1 MGRLLFSSL
10 FTLAVLLSLVFGV
23 VMAVMLF
30 TDSINIVL
38 AILLTIFFN
47 VIAWLVGPFFTDWI
61 NRFFYKT
68 KFLSQEELT
77 EQHPEVAGLIKKVST
92 EYHFNFPKV
101 GVIADKNPTA
111 FTYGSGRYNSRI
123 ILTEG
128 LFHFLSD
135 KEVQSVVAHELGHIV
150 NRDFIVMM
158 VASTLVQILYEI
170 YAVLIRARGKRAG
183 NLKIIA
189 LVSYAL
195 YVVGIYLLLFLSRTR
210 EYLADAFSARY
221 TSPQTL
227 SEALIKVAYGIVSA
241 DDDDTSK
248 RLLASTRHLGIVDV
262 VNAKHY
268 GVTSYVTKEDPKILA
283 EVMVFD
289 RVSPWAK
296 IAELNSTHPLTGNRI
311 NNLSKLS
318 EEMGKKFS
326 FDIDGAIERMNIN
339 TARLYS
345 DFALGFLVSLS
356 PWILGLFT
364 FLIVSIPGT
373 LAAFGIGM
381 LLQLAYR
388 YPFGTP
394 QPTTVLE
401 EMRNPYASPARGKPV
416 ELSGKVIG
424 RGVPGYIFG
433 EDMMYQDK
441 TGLIFLNY
449 TSALGFLGN
458 WFFALKKLKTL
469 FEVPSSVK
477 GWFFR
482 GIGSMIMLKDLTTEK
497 ERIRSYPILWSL
509 LIPLILIAASVFLIF
524 FLA

>member
-1 MGRLLFSSL
+1 MGRLIFSSL
-10 FTLAVLLSLVFGV
+10 FTLAVLMSLVFGV

-30 TDSINIVL
+30 TDTINIWL
-38 AILLTIFFN
+38 AIGLTIIFN
-47 VIAWLVGPFFTDWI
+47 VIAWLVGPFFTDWL
-61 NRFFYKT
+61 NRVFYKT
-68 KFLSQEELT
+68 KFISPEDLAKE
-77 EQHPEVAGLIKKVST
+77 HPEISEIIQKVSS
-92 EYHFNFPKV
+92 EYNFHFPKF

-111 FTYGSGRYNSRI
+111 FTYGSGRFNARI
-123 ILTEG
+123 VVTEG
-128 LFHFLSD
+128 LFHFLSA
-135 KEVQSVVAHELGHIV
+135 KEAQAVVAHELGHIV

-158 VASTLVQILYEI
+158 VASTLVQILFEL
-170 YAVLIRARGKRAG
+170 YAVLIRAQGKRSG

-189 LVSYAL
+189 LVSYGL
-195 YVVGIYLLLFLSRTR
+195 YVFGIYLLLFLSRTR

-227 SEALIKVAYGIVSA
+227 SDALIKVAYGIVA
-241 DDDDTSK
+241 AGDDDSSK

-262 VNAKHY
+262 VNAKYY
-268 GVTSYVTKEDPKILA
+268 GVTSYVAQNDSKVLA

-296 IAELNSTHPLTGNRI
+296 IAELNSTHPLTGKRI
-311 NNLSKLS
+311 GHLGDLAK
-318 EEMGKKFS
+318 EMGKKFS
-326 FDIDGAIERMNIN
+326 FDIDGAVERMKIDRS
-339 TARLYS
+339 RLYA
-345 DFALGFLVSLS
+345 DFALGFLVSLL
-356 PWILGLFT
+356 PWILGLGV
-364 FLIVSIPGT
+364 FLFVSIPGT

-469 FEVPSSVK
+469 FEVPSTVK

-482 GIGSMIMLKDLTTEK
+482 GIGSMIMLRTLTTEK
-497 ERIRSYPILWSL
+497 EKIRSYPILWSL
-509 LIPLILIAASVFLIF
+509 LIPLILVALSVLLAL